1 MHTRS
6 RSTDLD
12 YRAFMA
18 CGAAD
23 GWLAQAQAQ
32 LAAWLREKHWD
43 VDVEADGRYGRG
55 DHQLLI
61 RNHRDR
67 HSRSYHARLIEG
79 GTNQGTWTTNLYA
92 QDRRGDGDWLSITVE
107 NDRGSFVD
115 VPRLARYLMQALPL
129 GDGPLEFVDEPVA
142 LREDRVDDFIDLL
155 CDPDRRGLVF
165 AAGTDS
171 ARPFDEFAT
180 KVREWSRQVYGLA
193 QVVVLDPAATAA
205 VAEQIGVGH
214 EVPPWTIR
222 TFHPEVDPASPGDSR
237 RHRILGTASLTDLSE
252 GRVRVLLGSIAR
264 ADAAERP
271 TPMVLVRTR
280 RTFER
285 IENQEIVRA
294 IEEPQTRSAAGAEPT
309 VVDVETATDA
319 RSPAPL
325 VEASGEPILS
335 EAEDAPS
342 TVADQVEFYLAE
354 LDLVRTVLGVDKID
368 EATLREV
375 AARASA
381 PRADTSAVARAAE
394 QLRTQ
399 RARIEELE
407 DEIASARAGLDEE
420 SLERAILQSELDG
433 AEAEVRWLR
442 TRLHQVGDHEGAH
455 SLAPSAA
462 VDSPESFSDLL
473 KRLRTLTDRGV
484 VFTGDEEKLLSLD
497 GFDSLGNA
505 VRATWDTILTLV
517 DYVRARREGAA
528 DKNVHFY
535 LRDTPAGYKAVPIA
549 RHAPSESDATMNAY
563 GDQRVFRVP
572 ADVDPSGRAV
582 MTAHFKLA
590 QIGMV
595 SPRLYYFDDVA
606 RTGSIYIGY
615 VGPHLRNTQTN

>member
-1 MHTRS
+1 MSCR
-6 RSTDLD
+6 
-12 YRAFMA
+12 
-18 CGAAD
+18 AAD
-23 GWLAQAQAQ
+23 GWLADAQAQ
-32 LAAWLREKHWD
+32 LAAWLREKRWD
-43 VDVEADGRYGRG
+43 VDVEADGRYGSG
-55 DHQLLI
+55 DRQLLI

-67 HSRSYHARLIEG
+67 HSRSYHAQLIEG
-79 GTNQGTWTTNLYA
+79 GTPHGTWTTNLYA
-92 QDRRGDGDWLSITVE
+92 QDRRGDGDWLSVTVE

-129 GDGPLEFVDEPVA
+129 GDGPIEFVDEPVVFH
-142 LREDRVDDFIDLL
+142 EDRVDDFIDLL

-165 AAGTDS
+165 AAGTDD
-171 ARPFDEFAT
+171 ANPFDEFAT
-180 KVREWSRQVYGLA
+180 KVKEWSRQVYGLA
-193 QVVVLDPAATAA
+193 QVVVLDPAATVA

-214 EVPPWTIR
+214 HVPPWTVR
-222 TFHPEVDPASPGDSR
+222 TFHPGVDPAAPGDSR

-271 TPMVLVRTR
+271 TPMALVRTR

-294 IEEPQTRSAAGAEPT
+294 IEESQASNAAEPQPT
-309 VVDVETATDA
+309 AVTSVVDTEVATA
-319 RSPAPL
+319 APSSADHGK
-325 VEASGEPILS
+325 ASGALTLRE
-335 EAEDAPS
+335 EAEGALSP
-342 TVADQVEFYLAE
+342 VADQAESYLAE

-368 EATLREV
+368 ETTLREI
-375 AARASA
+375 AAQASA
-381 PRADTSAVARAAE
+381 PRADTGAVARAAD

-399 RARIEELE
+399 RARIEALE

-442 TRLHQVGDHEGAH
+442 ARLHDLGDYDGAYAQ
-455 SLAPSAA
+455 APTAS
-462 VDSPESFSDLL
+462 VDAPESFPDLL
-473 KRLRTLTDRGV
+473 KRLRTMTDRGV
-484 VFTGDEEKLLSLD
+484 FFTGDEEKLLSLD

-505 VRATWDTILTLV
+505 VRATWDTVLTLA
-517 DYVRARREGAA
+517 DYVRARREGVAE
-528 DKNVHFY
+528 KNVHFY
-535 LRDTPAGYKAVPIA
+535 LRETPAGYKAVPIA
-549 RHAPSESDATMNAY
+549 RHAPSESEATMNAY
-563 GDQRVFRVP
+563 GDQRVFPVP
-572 ADVDPSGRAV
+572 IDVDPSGRAV

-595 SPRLYYFDDVA
+595 SPRLYYLDDVA
-606 RTGSIYIGY
+606 RTGSVYIGY